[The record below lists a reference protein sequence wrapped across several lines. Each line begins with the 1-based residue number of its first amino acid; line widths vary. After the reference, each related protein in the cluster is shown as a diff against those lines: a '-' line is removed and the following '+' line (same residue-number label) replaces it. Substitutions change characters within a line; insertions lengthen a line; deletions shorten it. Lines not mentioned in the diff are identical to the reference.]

1 MKGTKRKIKN
11 TTILLPTLVVF
22 ASVVVFLAIETATSG
37 AQVAQLE
44 QEEAVLTKQNR
55 ELSDQLVKASSL
67 VTLGEE
73 AKVLGFEKPSQVI
86 YITEKEVVAKL
97 P

>member
-1 MKGTKRKIKN
+1 MKRTKRKIKN
-11 TTILLPTLVVF
+11 TTILLPILAAF
-22 ASVVVFLAIETATSG
+22 AFVVVFLAIEAATSG
-37 AQVAQLE
+37 AQIAQLE
-44 QEEAVLTKQNR
+44 QEEAVLTKQSR

-67 VTLGEE
+67 ITLGEE
-73 AKVLGFEKPSQVI
+73 AEVLGFKKPSQII

>member
-1 MKGTKRKIKN
+1 MKRTKRKIKN
-11 TTILLPTLVVF
+11 TTILLPILAAF
-22 ASVVVFLAIETATSG
+22 AFVVVFLTIEVATSG
-37 AQVAQLE
+37 AQLAQLE

-67 VTLGEE
+67 ITLGEE
-73 AKVLGFEKPSQVI
+73 AKVLGFKKPSQII
-86 YITEKEVVAKL
+86 YVTEKEVVAKL

>member
-1 MKGTKRKIKN
+1 MKRTKGKIKK
-11 TTILLPTLVVF
+11 TTILLPVLAVF
-22 ASVVVFLAIETATSG
+22 ALVVVFLTIETATSG
-37 AQVAQLE
+37 AQLAQLE

-67 VTLGEE
+67 TSLGEE
-73 AKVLGFEKPSQVI
+73 AEVLGFKKPSQII
-86 YITEKEVVAKL
+86 YITEKEAVAKL

>member
-1 MKGTKRKIKN
+1 MKRTKRKIKN
-11 TTILLPTLVVF
+11 TTILLPILAVLAF
-22 ASVVVFLAIETATSG
+22 VVVFLTIESATSG
-37 AQVAQLE
+37 AQIAQFE

-67 VTLGEE
+67 ITLGEE
-73 AKVLGFEKPSQVI
+73 AEILGFKKPSQVI

>member
-1 MKGTKRKIKN
+1 MKRTKRKIKH
-11 TTILLPTLVVF
+11 TTILLPILAVLAF
-22 ASVVVFLAIETATSG
+22 VVVFLTIEAATSG
-37 AQVAQLE
+37 AQVAQFE

-67 VTLGEE
+67 ITLGEE
-73 AKVLGFEKPSQVI
+73 AEILGFKKPSQVI

>member
-1 MKGTKRKIKN
+1 MKRTKRKIKN
-11 TTILLPTLVVF
+11 TTILLPILAVLAF
-22 ASVVVFLAIETATSG
+22 VVVFLTIEAATSG
-37 AQVAQLE
+37 AQVVQFE

-67 VTLGEE
+67 ITLGEE
-73 AKVLGFEKPSQVI
+73 AEILGFKKPSQII
-86 YITEKEVVAKL
+86 YITEKEIVAKL